1 MGKIANIIEDGLARI
16 MWEEMVE
23 VGRDV
28 TRLDDNDKIFVAYF
42 NTCLL
47 FPIPQTYLVH
57 IHRDF
62 ICPPECKEGYELLL
76 HKIQSGEKFGAHLSK
91 TTQATENHDLM
102 LYDWGIY
109 HFHLGT
115 TIENDGYAQRTS
127 KLLYAYIDNQD
138 IYFVG
143 IFDHGKWNDQDL
155 IEIIHKYYP
164 WSIKNWAVD
173 GQPEIV
179 LSEEDR
185 KRMRKANVNTFVIMN
200 DGTAYL
206 GPGWGYTAAGTSA
219 KVRMQANDKFHEARN
234 FEKRLLSELPNAE
247 EFEWRM
253 ERDGDDILL
262 VNNKNNI
269 YKLYQWVP
277 LRTRVEQERL

>member
-1 MGKIANIIEDGLARI
+1 MGKIAEIIEDGIAHI
-16 MWEEMVE
+16 MREELVDIGRNI
-23 VGRDV
+23 VG
-28 TRLDDNDKIFVAYF
+28 LDDNDKIFVAYF

-47 FPIPQTYLVH
+47 FPKPQTYYVH
-57 IHRDF
+57 VHNDF
-62 ICPPECKEGYELLL
+62 VCPLENKNGYELLEK
-76 HKIQSGEKFGAHLSK
+76 KIRGGEKFSAHLSRSTK
-91 TTQATENHDLM
+91 KTENHDLM

-115 TIENDGYAQRTS
+115 TIEEDGYIQRTAN
-127 KLLYAYIDNQD
+127 LLYAYIKDNQM
-138 IYFVG
+138 YLLG
-143 IFDHGKWNDQDL
+143 IFEHGKWNDQQL
-155 IEIIHKYYP
+155 IELIHKYYP
-164 WSIKNWAVD
+164 WSIKSWAVD
-173 GQPEIV
+173 EQPEIV
-179 LSEEDR
+179 LSEQDR
-185 KRMRKANVNTFVIMN
+185 KRMRNANVNTFVIMN

-253 ERDGDDILL
+253 ERDGGDILL
-262 VNNKNNI
+262 VSNKNNR
-269 YKLYQWVP
+269 YKLYQWDP